1 MLCHRRAAGRSCN
14 ARMAVSLRTGL
25 PFRVRVWQ
33 IFLSVVAGVAAVTP
47 AAGQGGAESP
57 GVVVRK
63 IVMER
68 APIFEQKD
76 LDRIPWLPLSWAN
89 KLHVDTREDVILNEL
104 LFEEGGYLDP
114 EHLQESER
122 KLRGLGIFAD
132 VVVAAVPAA
141 GDSVD
146 IMVRTKEVW
155 TTAVDVGYES
165 FEDERLVSLS
175 VSERNLLGSARRVD
189 MDFDSGIDRSSW
201 SVGLRDPQLF
211 DGTWQTA
218 VSFRDADD
226 GNSWGASIGRPYQ
239 SLTDERSWSLNVSSR
254 EFSPRFYIDD
264 SEWVRPDGRFNNV
277 SVGAGWKIGA
287 TPRYVWN
294 TSVGFLLESQ
304 DLDSEQSL
312 EVETP
317 SGTLEERVTFPDE
330 PKENHSWRTVYVGI
344 SQRTRR
350 YDELRFVRGMG
361 KVEDVPIGVNT
372 ALSLGWTTRA
382 LGSTTSGLFV
392 SGNVNWSVRG
402 GESWLHTLNASMQ
415 GLINEGGGR
424 DLRFVTSVRGLHT
437 VRNGV
442 IFATGMRFGAISQA
456 DRHQVLSLG
465 LESGLRAARFREFNG
480 DRLLRANV
488 ELRFVYTPGVWD
500 IIVPGI
506 TLFGD
511 TGASWFED
519 GRDFR
524 PEILRGAYGIGFRMG
539 FLRSADELPFRL
551 DLAWP
556 ALYDTDRSAPV
567 VSIGMGQVF

>member
-1 MLCHRRAAGRSCN
+1 MD
-14 ARMAVSLRTGL
+14 L

-33 IFLSVVAGVAAVTP
+33 ILVVGVL
-47 AAGQGGAESP
+47 AAGAVAPSLAQTSPESP
-57 GVVVRK
+57 GVVVRR
-63 IVMER
+63 ILLER
-68 APIFEQKD
+68 APIFEQQD
-76 LDRIPWLPLSWAN
+76 LDRIPWLPLRWVNS
-89 KLHVDTREDVILNEL
+89 LHVDTREDVILNEL
-104 LFEEGGYLDP
+104 LFEEGDFLDP

-141 GDSVD
+141 GDSID
-146 IMVRTKEVW
+146 IVVRTKEVW

-175 VSERNLLGSARRVD
+175 VSERNLFGSARRVD
-189 MDFDSGIDRSSW
+189 LAFDSGIDRSSW
-201 SVGLRDPQLF
+201 AVGLRDPQLF

-226 GNSWGASIGRPYQ
+226 GNSWAASIGRPYQ
-239 SLTDERSWSLNVSSR
+239 SLTDERSWGLSVASS

-264 SEWVRPDGRFNNV
+264 SAWVRPDGRFNDIAV
-277 SVGAGWKIGA
+277 SAGWKVGA

-304 DLDSEQSL
+304 ELMSEQSL

-317 SGTLEERVTFPDE
+317 SGTLEERIPFPDE
-330 PKENHSWRTVYVGI
+330 PDENHSWRTVYVEL

-361 KVEDVPIGVNT
+361 KVEDIPIGVNT
-372 ALSLGWTTRA
+372 ALALGWTTRA
-382 LGSTTSGLFV
+382 LGSTTAGLY
-392 SGNVNWSVRG
+392 VNGYVDWSVRG
-402 GESWLHTLNASMQ
+402 GRSWLHTVTASTQ
-415 GLINEGGGR
+415 GLINDGGGR
-424 DLRFVTSVRGLHT
+424 DLRFTTSVRGLHT
-437 VRNGV
+437 IRNGV
-442 IFATGMRFGAISQA
+442 IFATGVRFGAISQA
-456 DRHQVLSLG
+456 DRHEVLSLG

-488 ELRFVYTPGVWD
+488 ELRFVYTSGVWD
-500 IIVPGI
+500 LIVPGI
-506 TLFGD
+506 TIFGD

-524 PEILRGAYGIGFRMG
+524 PELLRGAYGIGFRMG

-556 ALYDTDRSAPV
+556 ALYDSDRSAPV
-567 VSIGMGQVF
+567 VSLGMGQVF